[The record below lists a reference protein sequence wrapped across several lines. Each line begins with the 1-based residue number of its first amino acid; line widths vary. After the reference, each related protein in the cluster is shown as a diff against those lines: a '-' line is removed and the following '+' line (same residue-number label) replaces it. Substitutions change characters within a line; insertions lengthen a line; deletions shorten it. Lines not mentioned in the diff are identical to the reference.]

1 MRTRITPLV
10 SEAQI
15 RARVQELGAQLSKD
29 YAGKDLV
36 VIGLLNGVFPFF
48 ADLVR
53 TMDLDIGV
61 SFMQVA
67 SYGGGMES
75 TGEVHILKDLDRSIQ
90 GRHAL
95 VVEDI
100 VDTGLT
106 LFKVRNLLTDREP
119 LSLKIC
125 TLLDK
130 PSRRKIEVP
139 VDYIGF
145 TIEDHFV
152 VGYGLDLDGKLR
164 NLPYAGVPPVTIP
177 LPGASLLL
185 VACLSAT
192 GCGYHRL
199 DRQQRSAPWAKQGE
213 TIRLARFRNLTP
225 RLGLEDR
232 FTKALENRVV
242 AASPWRLVAQ
252 GEPSRWVLQGT
263 LESYVSRPIG
273 LTLGNDKA
281 KASAGS
287 ASRVEV
293 AVVASVDLLDGQTG
307 VVVLSR
313 RGLTFSNQYRV
324 DQNFASFDSREL
336 QVLESLAD
344 DFAESFLTQ
353 LLEGID

>member
-1 MRTRITPLV
+1 MDKDLLPDFQVQIPVSGVLMRTRITPLV
-10 SEAQI
+10 TEAQI
-15 RARVQELGAQLSKD
+15 RARVQELGAQLTKD

-53 TMDLDIGV
+53 AMDLDIDV

-106 LFKVRNLLTDREP
+106 LFKVGNLLKDREP

-130 PSRRKIEVP
+130 PSRRKVEVP

-164 NLPYAGVPPVTIP
+164 NLPYVGV
-177 LPGASLLL
+177 
-185 VACLSAT
+185 
-192 GCGYHRL
+192 YH
-199 DRQQRSAPWAKQGE
+199 P
-213 TIRLARFRNLTP
+213 
-225 RLGLEDR
+225 
-232 FTKALENRVV
+232 
-242 AASPWRLVAQ
+242 
-252 GEPSRWVLQGT
+252 
-263 LESYVSRPIG
+263 
-273 LTLGNDKA
+273 
-281 KASAGS
+281 
-287 ASRVEV
+287 
-293 AVVASVDLLDGQTG
+293 
-307 VVVLSR
+307 
-313 RGLTFSNQYRV
+313 
-324 DQNFASFDSREL
+324 
-336 QVLESLAD
+336 
-344 DFAESFLTQ
+344 
-353 LLEGID
+353 